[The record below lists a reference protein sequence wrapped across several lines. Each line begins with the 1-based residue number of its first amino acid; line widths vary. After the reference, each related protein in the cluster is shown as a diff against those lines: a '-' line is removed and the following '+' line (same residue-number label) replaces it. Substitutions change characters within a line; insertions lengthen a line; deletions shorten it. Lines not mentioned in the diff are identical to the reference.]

1 MASDQLS
8 DVFDLVEVRGVM
20 SGGCAVR
27 GAWVARVELRCP
39 LKLVGVLRGQV
50 RLLTEGLD
58 TPMVLDTGDVAI
70 LNKRTWMVLEGGRGT
85 GPVRELEVPEGDP
98 FTRIDGADC
107 NASDV
112 VVGGHV
118 DVNPAG
124 EALLVQA
131 LPPVG
136 LVQASAASAPSLLA
150 TLNRVVDELTGNRI
164 GSAFAVRQH
173 GQLLVLEVLRA
184 YVEQADLPPGWL
196 RALSDDRLRPALSLM
211 HGQPGRPWGLEE
223 LARSAAMSRTS
234 FAERFR
240 TVAGVPPLTYL
251 SNWRMLLAQRALRN
265 GDTRVGPLAAK
276 LGYSSESA
284 FSNAFKRQVGISP
297 QRYCAQMRRQVEP
310 ISSR

>member
-1 MASDQLS
+1 
-8 DVFDLVEVRGVM
+8 
-20 SGGCAVR
+20 
-27 GAWVARVELRCP
+27 
-39 LKLVGVLRGQV
+39 
-50 RLLTEGLD
+50 
-58 TPMVLDTGDVAI
+58 MVLDTGDVAI

-164 GSAFAVRQH
+164 GSAFAV
-173 GQLLVLEVLRA
+173 A
-184 YVEQADLPPGWL
+184 STDNCWY
-196 RALSDDRLRPALSLM
+196 
-211 HGQPGRPWGLEE
+211 
-223 LARSAAMSRTS
+223 SRC
-234 FAERFR
+234 
-240 TVAGVPPLTYL
+240 
-251 SNWRMLLAQRALRN
+251 
-265 GDTRVGPLAAK
+265 
-276 LGYSSESA
+276 
-284 FSNAFKRQVGISP
+284 
-297 QRYCAQMRRQVEP
+297 CAP
-310 ISSR
+310 TSSRRICRRVAPGTVR